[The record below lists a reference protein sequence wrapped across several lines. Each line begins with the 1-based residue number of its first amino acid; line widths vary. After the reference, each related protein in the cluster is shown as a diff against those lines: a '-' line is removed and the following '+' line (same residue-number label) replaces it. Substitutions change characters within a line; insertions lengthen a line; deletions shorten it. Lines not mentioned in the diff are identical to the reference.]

1 MSLPLR
7 EYYTI
12 ERAAEL
18 LGCTSDDL
26 VHWAMIGCIRLNI
39 KIEQAVG
46 ILLDVDIDDSLCGV
60 DFDVIFKGTEFQA
73 QLDDIEKRYV
83 EHSAEDNDECS
94 DDGYQIYFDEKV
106 AAIHKGL
113 KHIYANGG
121 NDLIL
126 SDFNLSRLFSYLNYM
141 NSGIVSEDF
150 CHIIKYGYFGSGD
163 FEEDFFAKNNLVKV
177 DNETYVRVA
186 GFFAL
191 DVEFFSNYELI
202 PEFVS
207 CNGRDYYNI
216 VTMPESNLSVSLL
229 AKENVEFSLND
240 LFIFKDD
247 FFAILKSMK
256 DGVEMNKKYARYL
269 SSNMHVW
276 MKNIN
281 YSGGGFSQ
289 SKNIT
294 VKERISS
301 PLRNVLRMLIGK
313 HYPEYINK
321 PSKLAEILSAEARQT
336 QEFHNQKFDGE
347 TVARWLGLRN
357 GLREKDR

>member
-7 EYYTI
+7 EYYTVA
-12 ERAAEL
+12 RAAEL

-39 KIEQAVG
+39 KIDQAVG
-46 ILLDVDIDDSLCGV
+46 ILLGVDIDDSLCGI
-60 DFDVIFKGTEFQA
+60 DFDVIFKDTEFQSR
-73 QLDDIEKRYV
+73 LNDIEKIHT
-83 EHSAEDNDECS
+83 EHSYEDNDESS
-94 DDGYQIYFDEKV
+94 DDVYQIYFNEKIEL
-106 AAIHKGL
+106 IHTGL

-121 NDLIL
+121 DDLIL
-126 SDFNLSRLFSYLNYM
+126 SDINLSRFFSYLNYM
-141 NSGIVSEDF
+141 ESRIVSEDF
-150 CHIIKYGYFGSGD
+150 CHIIQSDYFGSRD
-163 FEEDFFAKNNLVKV
+163 FEDDFFAKNNLVKI
-177 DNETYVRVA
+177 DNATYVRA
-186 GFFAL
+186 SGFFAL
-191 DVEFFSNYELI
+191 DVEFFSNFELN
-202 PEFVS
+202 PKFVS
-207 CNGRDYYNI
+207 CNGYNYYNI
-216 VTMPESNLSVSLL
+216 VTMPESNLSLSLL
-229 AKENVEFSLND
+229 AKEDVEFSLND
-240 LFIFKDD
+240 LFIFKKD
-247 FFAILKSMK
+247 FFAILKSMQ
-256 DGVEMNKKYARYL
+256 DGVGMDKKYARYL

-276 MKNIN
+276 MKNVN
-281 YSGGGFSQ
+281 YSGGGISQ